1 MICVW
6 NGSRSVLRRAA
17 ISSVRTTSL
26 PSHTGISS
34 SRILRSIRLA
44 IVASVSPAEL
54 LSAQPAKS
62 GRFKSC
68 ADSNRPIYTPELA
81 ISSLSGQF
89 GGVVLSAR
97 LAFCACTTRVL
108 TQFCGLCRRG
118 VWVVQT
124 GNATC
129 ADGIRCRNACC
140 ADYRANVLR
149 IHATASCVQICML
162 GSMPLTPCHAVSA
175 VPNDSP

>member
-89 GGVVLSAR
+89 GGVVLSTR

-118 VWVVQT
+118 CGLCRREMRLVQT
-124 GNATC
+124 GLDVATPAVPIIVRTFC
-129 ADGIRCRNACC
+129 ASTQQPVVSRSACLVRCR
-140 ADYRANVLR
+140 
-149 IHATASCVQICML
+149 
-162 GSMPLTPCHAVSA
+162 
-175 VPNDSP
+175 